1 MIIVRGIPLVALVG
15 IVAASCSHAPRLA
28 TAPAMRDDFRVE
40 YLRNNPDGK
49 HNRHIKNGEI
59 TRGMSVIEV
68 LASWGLPNV
77 KRTGKVER
85 NEYWTYYSHDK
96 HTDTYTSYA
105 LVFQTR
111 ILARWVIETG
121 INSYDALVQRDLIG
135 IPSQGRTQP
144 TEGVS
149 GSINEGGA
157 IKKKPY

>member
-1 MIIVRGIPLVALVG
+1 MCGRSG

-28 TAPAMRDDFRVE
+28 TVPAKRDDFRVE

-49 HNRHIKNGEI
+49 HNRHIRNGEI
-59 TRGMSVIEV
+59 TKGMSVIEV
-68 LASWGLPNV
+68 LASWGLPNTR
-77 KRTGKVER
+77 RTGQVER
-85 NEYWTYYSHDK
+85 NEYWTYYSHDI

-111 ILARWVIETG
+111 VLSRWVIETD
-121 INSYDALVQRDLIG
+121 IRPFDALGQRDLLG
-135 IPSQGRTQP
+135 IHSQGKPQ

-157 IKKKPY
+157 LKKKPY